1 MRIRQLFAVVFI
13 ATAPLLAY
21 AIDDNDDFATVP
33 EPATLAL
40 LGIGVSALVVSRI
53 NKRK

>member
-1 MRIRQLFAVVFI
+1 MRIRQLFVALI
-13 ATAPLLAY
+13 LATAPLLAF
-21 AIDDNDDFATVP
+21 AVDNDDDFATVP

-53 NKRK
+53 DKRK